1 MTAIVEH
8 LAQGL
13 GHPEGPDV
21 LPDGRI
27 VFVETYRSCLTT
39 WSPEGGVERFVE
51 CGGGPNACVLG
62 ADGSVYIT
70 QNGGTVGAWRADVMA
85 TPSIQKV
92 TPDGTVQEVVAEI
105 DGIRLNAPNDLSFG
119 PDGRLYFTD
128 SGDYDPVGRPDPG
141 FIFAISPDAEGEV
154 LERLDATYPNG
165 IVVEADGSV
174 VWVESYTLQVWRRR
188 SDGSKEMIH
197 QLPDGHV
204 PDGLKVGANGD
215 LWITTF
221 QSGGVDVITAD
232 GAPVRFVQTGG
243 VQCNCLLHD
252 GYLYLT
258 DFGDIKGD
266 VPAVAPMIGRL
277 SRMKVDVEGMPLH
290 RGTIAAPAAPA

>member
-1 MTAIVEH
+1 MSAVQH
-8 LAQGL
+8 LAEGL

-27 VFVETYRSCLTT
+27 VFVETYRSCLTA
-39 WSPEGGVERFVE
+39 WSPERGTELFAD

-70 QNGGTVGAWRADVMA
+70 QNGGTVGAWKADVMA

-92 TPDGTVQEVVAEI
+92 TPDGKVEELVTEI
-105 DGIRLNAPNDLSFG
+105 DGIRFNAPNDLSFG

-128 SGDYDPVGRPDPG
+128 SGDYDPVGKPHPG
-141 FIFAISPDAEGEV
+141 YIFAVSPDGTGEV
-154 LERLDATYPNG
+154 LEELESVYPNG

-188 SDGSKEMIH
+188 ADGSKEMIH

-204 PDGLKVGANGD
+204 PDGLKVAANGD

-221 QSGGVDVITAD
+221 QSGGVDVIAAD
-232 GAPVRFVQTGG
+232 GSPVRFVQTGG

-258 DFGDIKGD
+258 DFGDIEGD
-266 VPAVAPMIGRL
+266 VPAAAPMVGRL
-277 SRMKVDVEGMPLH
+277 SRLKVDVEGMPLF
-290 RGTIAAPAAPA
+290 RGDIAAAVA

>member
-1 MTAIVEH
+1 MSAPVEH
-8 LAQGL
+8 LAEGL

-27 VFVETYRSCLTT
+27 VFVETYRSCLSA
-39 WSPEGGVERFVE
+39 WSPERGVELFAD
-51 CGGGPNACVLG
+51 CGGGPNACMLG
-62 ADGSVYIT
+62 ADGAVYIT
-70 QNGGTVGAWRADVMA
+70 QNGGTVGAWKADVMG
-85 TPSIQKV
+85 TPSIQKASM
-92 TPDGTVQEVVAEI
+92 DGTVEEVASEI

-128 SGDYDPVGRPDPG
+128 PGDYDPVGRPDPG
-141 FIFAISPDAEGEV
+141 YVFALSPDGTGEV
-154 LERLDATYPNG
+154 IEELESTYPNG
-165 IVVEADGSV
+165 IVVEADGSL

-188 SDGSKEMIH
+188 ADGSKEMIH

-204 PDGLKVGANGD
+204 PDGLKVAANGD

-221 QSGGVDVITAD
+221 QSGGVDVIRPD
-232 GAPVRFVQTGG
+232 GTPVRFVDTGG

-258 DFGDIKGD
+258 DFGDIQGD
-266 VPAVAPMIGRL
+266 VPAAAPMIGRL
-277 SRMKVDVEGMPLH
+277 SRVKVDVEGMPLF
-290 RGTIAAPAAPA
+290 RGAIAAPVG